1 MSRTRPD
8 ATNAERK
15 PGARFKAHICFVSD
29 QPLPNILPVLH
40 EDMKPEKVYLLCSE
54 QQAKQGNGEAQKAV
68 LEHKGVTVEV
78 VEVADAYDMEHIETA
93 VNELINN
100 HQPDEIVF
108 NATGGTKLMSIA
120 AFEQCLCGGIGVF
133 YVQTPD
139 VLWLNAPG
147 SGSEEKPVITE
158 SLSLSDF
165 LKAHG
170 VDLLESEISP
180 IVEPL
185 KSLACSWA
193 NRAGE
198 SEWESRYGA
207 INYYARKASEDESLA
222 FSVPSN
228 EQHGNLL
235 KLLGELECNN
245 LIEFIEGEKHR
256 FKDEA
261 SRQFANGGWLEA
273 WVFDEL
279 QSLRTNHPQISVV
292 ARNVTVQQRPGS
304 TRSDVKN
311 ELDVVAVV
319 SHRMWVFECKTA
331 RFQGPQPDRRS
342 GEEMVYKLA
351 STMKNMGGL
360 RTQGCVVS
368 FNSLRNVE
376 KSRAELLEIEV
387 IDGSNLKDLRSK
399 LVQALGLKK

>member
-1 MSRTRPD
+1 MIKNRPD
-8 ATNAERK
+8 NINAERK
-15 PGARFKAHICFVSD
+15 PSARFKAHICFVSD

-68 LEHKGVTVEV
+68 LKNNGVKEV
-78 VEVADAYDMEHIETA
+78 KIVRVNDAYDMDQIGTA
-93 VNELINN
+93 VSELIDSYE
-100 HQPDEIVF
+100 PDEIVF

-120 AFEQCLCGGIGVF
+120 AFERCKCKGIGVF

-139 VLWLNAPG
+139 VLWL
-147 SGSEEKPVITE
+147 SGSKEKPDITE
-158 SLSLSDF
+158 SLSLEDF

-170 VDLLESEISP
+170 VDLRGRNIDP

-185 KSLACSWA
+185 KSLARLWA
-193 NRAGE
+193 YRAEWYASEYSKINFYAGE
-198 SEWESRYGA
+198 
-207 INYYARKASEDESLA
+207 ARNHEDLA
-222 FSVPSN
+222 FSVPSSYMKR
-228 EQHGNLL
+228 EKFMRVLE
-235 KLLGELECNN
+235 ELEHHE
-245 LIEFIEGEKHR
+245 LVDFIEDEEYR
-256 FKDEA
+256 FRDED

-273 WVFDEL
+273 RVFDEL

-292 ARNVTVQQRPGS
+292 ARNVEVQQRPGI
-304 TRSDVKN
+304 TRIDVKN

-331 RFQGPQPDRRS
+331 RFQGPQPDERS
-342 GEEMVYKLA
+342 GEKMVYKLA

-368 FNSLRNVE
+368 FNPLRPAE
-376 KSRAELLEIEV
+376 KSRAELLEIKV
-387 IDGSNLKDLRSK
+387 IDGSKLEHLRDK
-399 LVQALGLKK
+399 LVQALRLD

>member
-1 MSRTRPD
+1 MSITRPD

-78 VEVADAYDMEHIETA
+78 VKVADAYDMEHIETA

-193 NRAGE
+193 KRAGKYARE
-198 SEWESRYGA
+198 YSS
-207 INYYARKASEDESLA
+207 INYYAGKASEDECLA

-228 EQHGNLL
+228 KQHGNL
-235 KLLGELECNN
+235 KNLLDELEHEG
-245 LIEFIEGEKHR
+245 LVEFIGGEEYR
-256 FKDEA
+256 FQNKDI
-261 SRQFANGGWLEA
+261 RQFANGGWLEA
-273 WVFDEL
+273 RVFDEL

-368 FNSLRNVE
+368 FNSLRNEE